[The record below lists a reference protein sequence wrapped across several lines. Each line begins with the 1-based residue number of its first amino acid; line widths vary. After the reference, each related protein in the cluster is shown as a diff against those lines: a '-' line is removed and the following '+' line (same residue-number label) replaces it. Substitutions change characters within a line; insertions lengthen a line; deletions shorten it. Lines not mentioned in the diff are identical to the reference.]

1 WQDAFDYPNYV
12 TFQIADS
19 LGKTFL
25 DEQKSGEFNITYAN
39 GDKWEGKYINGVK
52 HGVFKEYRHAEKDT
66 YIEEY
71 ERGVFSKGTYIDE
84 NQRAISYTKKEIL
97 PEYKGGIESLY
108 MFITDNLK
116 YPLQMK

>member
-1 WQDAFDYPNYV
+1 GNLKEWGRFLKPTSIVWQDAFDYPNYV

-84 NQRAISYTKKEIL
+84 NQRAISYTK
-97 PEYKGGIESLY
+97 
-108 MFITDNLK
+108 
-116 YPLQMK
+116 